1 MSQEICSLINI
12 FQYFQCNDDS
22 ISFFRVVI
30 NKLKLFKIS
39 LKKITSYI
47 DKKKK
52 KTHKYVKFYNFLSY
66 FEVVV

>member
-52 KTHKYVKFYNFLSY
+52 NT
-66 FEVVV
+66 